1 VRDAGHAVA
10 CVNAIRVVH
19 GKGGSSRHRPLF
31 VAWHKHRGLWRW
43 FRKFDPAARNPLL
56 AGLVWLGIWVHFMLQ
71 LPALLLRKLRYRRGG
86 NNQGGAGPGQ

>member
-1 VRDAGHAVA
+1 M
-10 CVNAIRVVH
+10 
-19 GKGGSSRHRPLF
+19 
-31 VAWHKHRGLWRW
+31 WRW

-56 AGLVWLGIWVHFMLQ
+56 AGLVWLGIWAHFTLQ